1 MTGPV
6 LPATEPD
13 LHVDSEVAID
23 DCAECGVYL
32 GLRPPSVDAPA
43 KTWLCGGCGSAYFGV
58 MDPKNL
64 RAMRESRARRIAYRD
79 VLNAAD
85 IDADAHR
92 RHLPRRELHGVLK
105 HLETFGYDGSEHRNE
120 RRFAAAMRVLAIPL
134 ASNFRVIGA
143 TAELM
148 TLNISCSG
156 AALIEAR
163 RSNAAYLAIDFC
175 YTGYAGVQ
183 AILEVLRVQP
193 FVSAYAVAG
202 RWYCRINAAS
212 V

>member
-1 MTGPV
+1 MIGPAS
-6 LPATEPD
+6 PATERALD
-13 LHVDSEVAID
+13 VASDAAID
-23 DCAECGVYL
+23 DCAECGVHL
-32 GLRPPSVDAPA
+32 SLRPPSVDAPA

-58 MDPKNL
+58 QVPKNL
-64 RAMRESRARRIAYRD
+64 RAMRESRARRIAYRE

-105 HLETFGYDGSEHRNE
+105 HLETFGYDGREHRNE

-148 TLNISCSG
+148 TLNISRSG
-156 AALIEAR
+156 AALVEAR

-175 YTGYAGVQ
+175 YTGFAGAQV
-183 AILEVLRVQP
+183 ILEVLRVQP
-193 FVSAYAVAG
+193 FVSAYIVAG
-202 RWYCRINAAS
+202 RWRCRINSES